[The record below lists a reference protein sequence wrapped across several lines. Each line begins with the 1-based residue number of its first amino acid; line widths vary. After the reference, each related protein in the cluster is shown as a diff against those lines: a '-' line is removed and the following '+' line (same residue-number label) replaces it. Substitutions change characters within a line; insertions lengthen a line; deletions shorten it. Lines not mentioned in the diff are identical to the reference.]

1 MLRKLVVKIGRPLSK
16 IDLFFALSYAS
27 VMLGFIYALEGRSD
41 YVIFSGCVI
50 AYIWTWNSFFFLRK
64 EKALKTQAFSD
75 SDRRAVYFLSY
86 ICGLASL
93 YYVFLAGMPLLSSD
107 PAAAKLQV
115 SDYPVLIRFYR
126 TIGLVPVVLAFLG
139 KDEVILAFVRKY
151 CLSMA
156 AIGFLTA
163 FKGYAFV
170 YIAGYLICSDRLFT
184 SKNFALL
191 LLLIPLLII
200 FVAYLADIKL
210 LDTLPYVLER
220 LTTLQF
226 LGTEVLRG
234 AHGNIDYLPIF
245 GEIELMFLKVFSDE
259 AMSLQQNLYQIYHT
273 FDENK
278 LELANFYPAEIFYFY
293 GIFGLFVFQLFLTLL
308 IVLLRIIK
316 KTLFVTVLLVIMH
329 LAVIDG
335 LVNGKLIFRLID
347 SGVMLLIACMLLYI
361 YQQFHRLRFRINN
374 RRIM

>member
-1 MLRKLVVKIGRPLSK
+1 MCQ
-16 IDLFFALSYAS
+16 
-27 VMLGFIYALEGRSD
+27 
-41 YVIFSGCVI
+41 GCNEAPPTCNI
-50 AYIWTWNSFFFLRK
+50 SWNSFFFQRK
-64 EKALKTQAFSD
+64 KAALKTQVFSE

-86 ICGLASL
+86 ICGLATL
-93 YYVFLAGMPLLSSD
+93 YYLLLTGVPLLSSD

-115 SDYPVLIRFYR
+115 SDHPVLIRFYR

-151 CLSMA
+151 CLSMV

-163 FKGYAFV
+163 FKGYAVV
-170 YIAGYLICSDRLFT
+170 YVAGYLICSDRLFT
-184 SKNFALL
+184 SKNIAFL
-191 LLLIPLLII
+191 LLLIPLLIT
-200 FVAYLADIKL
+200 FVAYLADIQL
-210 LDTLPYVLER
+210 LDTFPYLLER

-234 AHGNIDYLPIF
+234 AHSNIEYLPIF

-273 FDENK
+273 YDENK

-316 KTLFVTVLLVIMH
+316 TRFVTALLVIMH
-329 LAVIDG
+329 LASLDG
-335 LVNGKLIFRLID
+335 LVNGKLVFRLID

-361 YQQFHRLRFRINN
+361 YHQFHRLRFRINE
-374 RRIM
+374 RRLM